1 MSKSGIEKGKL
12 LKEAQNIN
20 KSLMTLGMVINALSE
35 NAKYVPY
42 RDSKLTRV
50 LKESIGGNSLTT
62 LIVTISP
69 SWINQNESM
78 STLRFGQRAKLIK
91 NKVIANTHQSVK
103 ELLMKLNK
111 AYDRIK
117 ILEEII
123 DKKSS
128 DEKLNNLNDD
138 DKNNENNKGN
148 KKKVCEDC
156 MKLFIKK

>member
-1 MSKSGIEKGKL
+1 
-12 LKEAQNIN
+12 
-20 KSLMTLGMVINALSE
+20 
-35 NAKYVPY
+35 
-42 RDSKLTRV
+42 
-50 LKESIGGNSLTT
+50 
-62 LIVTISP
+62 
-69 SWINQNESM
+69 M